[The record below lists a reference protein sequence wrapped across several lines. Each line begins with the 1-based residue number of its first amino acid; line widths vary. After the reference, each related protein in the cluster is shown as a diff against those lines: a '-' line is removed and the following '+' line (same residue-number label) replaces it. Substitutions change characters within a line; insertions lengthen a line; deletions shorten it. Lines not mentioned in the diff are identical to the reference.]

1 MHINIDIPR
10 PSRDYLKYN
19 IISGL
24 LDPGRVQEDAALAG
38 NGRRRQVLAE
48 LAADDA
54 VVAVRLADLAP
65 DRTELAA
72 VDLPLGLVNVGHPV
86 TEKHGGSASARSHM
100 GAGQTAAR
108 QPRQEFRGHTP
119 TKQRPIY
126 CPQAEDPEVALA
138 PTSARGGVRSVRIRT
153 TRRWVVHPRV
163 LQLQN
168 LPLGPSAAAAFSC
181 RSGITLHAE
190 APPSCRPDDETTTG
204 HDTH

>member
-1 MHINIDIPR
+1 MNLNIPR

-86 TEKHGGSASARSHM
+86 TERHGGSASARSHM
-100 GAGQTAAR
+100 GAEQTAAR

-119 TKQRPIY
+119 TKQRPRY

-153 TRRWVVHPRV
+153 TRTWVVHPRGFAASKLAAWSV
-163 LQLQN
+163 CGCCLFLPEWHHSPRRGPAQL
-168 LPLGPSAAAAFSC
+168 
-181 RSGITLHAE
+181 
-190 APPSCRPDDETTTG
+190 PP
-204 HDTH
+204 